1 MTENVLELKGINK
14 SFGPTQVLTDVDFS
28 VRKGEI
34 HALIGENGAGKSTLM
49 NITYGLVKPESGEI
63 YVEGE
68 KVDIKNAY
76 IAQKNGICFVHQE
89 IALCQDVTVAE
100 NIFMSE
106 IYSKSTLKVNY
117 TQLRKRAAEIL
128 YPMSKDQIKPE
139 VLVES
144 LSISH
149 QQVVEIARALS
160 IDCKVLILDEP
171 TAALTES
178 EAEALYAIMQQL
190 KNEGIGIIFIS
201 HRMNEIFEQCDRV
214 TVLRDGYLISVN
226 DVKEITAKSL
236 VSDMVGRELENIY
249 PEKSQ
254 NISFNEEDVL
264 LEVSDVTDFNKSRF
278 EDIDFKLYKGEMLG
292 ISGLVGAGRSELVQ
306 GIIGLRKLNSG
317 NIMYMGEDITHKS
330 ARAVFD
336 SGLVY
341 LSENRKETGL
351 FVEMSIKHNVSS
363 MFIKSVSNRGILSSK
378 KEDTLAKEKVKTLN
392 IKCNNIEQLIS
403 SLSGGNQQKVLVGKI
418 LAVAPQVV
426 IMDEPTRGIDVGAK
440 AEIHRLLRELVDQ
453 GIGVIMISSELN
465 EIVGM
470 CDRVLVMH
478 EGRMVGEISGKEIEG
493 KNIMHYASGADQ
505 YSKAYQSNNIC

>member
-1 MTENVLELKGINK
+1 MAEVVLELKGINK
-14 SFGPTQVLTDVDFS
+14 SFGPTKVLTDVDFS

-63 YVEGE
+63 YIEGE
-68 KVDIKNAY
+68 KVDIKNAF
-76 IAQKNGICFVHQE
+76 IAQKSGICFVHQE

-106 IYSKSTLKVNY
+106 IHSKGTLKVNY
-117 TQLRKRAAEIL
+117 AQLRKRAAEVL

-139 VLVES
+139 ALVES

-171 TAALTES
+171 TAALTEG

-190 KNEGIGIIFIS
+190 KKEGIGIIFIS

-226 DVKEITAKSL
+226 DVKDVTTNKL
-236 VSDMVGRELENIY
+236 VADMVGRELDNIY
-249 PEKSQ
+249 PEKAQ
-254 NISFNEEDVL
+254 NIDYSDKNVML
-264 LEVSDVTDFNKSRF
+264 KVSDVTDFNRSRF
-278 EDIDFKLYKGEMLG
+278 EDVDFKLYRGEMLG

-306 GIIGLRKLNSG
+306 GIVGLRKLDSG
-317 NIMYMGEDITHKS
+317 KVEYLGKDVTHKPS
-330 ARAVFD
+330 RQIFD
-336 SGLVY
+336 AGLVY

-351 FVEMSIKHNVSS
+351 FIDMNIKYNMSS
-363 MFIKSVSNRGILSSK
+363 MFIKSVSNRGILSKK
-378 KEDTLAKEKVKTLN
+378 KEEKLAKEMVKTLN
-392 IKCNNIEQLIS
+392 VRCTGIEQLIS
-403 SLSGGNQQKVLVGKI
+403 SLSGGNQQKVLVGKS
-418 LAVAPQVV
+418 LAVEPKVV

-453 GIGVIMISSELN
+453 GIGVVIISSELN

-478 EGRMVGEISGKEIEG
+478 EGRMVGEINGNEIEG

-505 YSKAYQSNNIC
+505 YSKTAQSNTIC